1 MKKTTV
7 MLALSLGL
15 AGMAPNAAGAMS
27 SMCKTEWTKELAQA
41 LTADQVEQ
49 QSACFTSVVTANLTA
64 TQIVKLTGPGMEY
77 LSADATKGWT
87 SALLKKMTADQ
98 LKGLIESNELTTT
111 QLSVAQTRY
120 TKLTGT
126 KTSPSTTVKK
136 TTPTTA
142 VKKTPPTTA
151 VKKTPPTTAVKK
163 TPPTT
168 AVKKTPTTTVVKGTP
183 PTTAVKK
190 TPPTT
195 AVKTTPST
203 TAKTPPTT
211 AVNTPPTTAV
221 KKTPPTTAVA
231 APTPTT
237 PTTAVKTPP
246 TTAVK
251 RTPPT
256 TAVKTTTTTTV
267 AS

>member
-1 MKKTTV
+1 MKKITV
-7 MLALSLGL
+7 MLALSLGI
-15 AGMAPNAAGAMS
+15 AGMAPNAASAMS
-27 SMCKTEWTKELAQA
+27 SMCKTDWTKALAQA

-49 QSACFTSVVTANLTA
+49 QSICFTSVVTANLTA

-98 LKGLIESNELTTT
+98 LKGLIASNELTTS

-136 TTPTTA
+136 T
-142 VKKTPPTTA
+142 PPTTA
-151 VKKTPPTTAVKK
+151 VKKT
-163 TPPTT
+163 TP
-168 AVKKTPTTTVVKGTP
+168 TTVVKGTP

-195 AVKTTPST
+195 AVKT
-203 TAKTPPTT
+203 PPTT
-211 AVNTPPTTAV
+211 AVKRTPPTTVVKTTPTTAV
-221 KKTPPTTAVA
+221 KKTPPTTAVK
-231 APTPTT
+231 TSPTT
-237 PTTAVKTPP
+237 T
-246 TTAVK
+246 
-251 RTPPT
+251 
-256 TAVKTTTTTTV
+256 
-267 AS
+267 SGY

>member
-1 MKKTTV
+1 MKKITV
-7 MLALSLGL
+7 MLALSLGI
-15 AGMAPNAAGAMS
+15 AGMAPNAASAMS
-27 SMCKTEWTKELAQA
+27 SMCKTEWTKALAQA

-49 QSACFTSVVTANLTA
+49 QSECFTSVVTANLTA

-142 VKKTPPTTA
+142 VKKTTPTTAVKKTPPSTTAKTPPTTAVKTTPTTA
-151 VKKTPPTTAVKK
+151 VKKTPPTTAVL
-163 TPPTT
+163 
-168 AVKKTPTTTVVKGTP
+168 
-183 PTTAVKK
+183 
-190 TPPTT
+190 
-195 AVKTTPST
+195 
-203 TAKTPPTT
+203 
-211 AVNTPPTTAV
+211 
-221 KKTPPTTAVA
+221 
-231 APTPTT
+231 APTPT
-237 PTTAVKTPP
+237 PTAVKTPP
-246 TTAVK
+246 TTVVK
-251 RTPPT
+251 G
-256 TAVKTTTTTTV
+256 TAQ
-267 AS
+267 